1 MPGSP
6 SILYYSNTNAVAK
19 LTSLVNSSFIN
30 EVHGSFQ
37 RNLSVQNAAAPPGAT
52 NESLGITPM
61 TPGVHP
67 PPGIILIARGYNLMG
82 IFGPSCSPTNQIQVA
97 DQISWIHGSIPS
109 GQVSNLKTCGSRS
122 HGRVCADFC

>member
-1 MPGSP
+1 MNGDYLINSKQTLATRYFYSRDPQIQSLGGLLPGSP

-19 LTSLVNSSFIN
+19 LTSLVTSSFIN
-30 EVHGSFQ
+30 EVHSSFQ

-67 PPGIILIARGYNLMG
+67 PPGIILISGGYNLMG
-82 IFGPSCSPTNQIQVA
+82 IFGPSFSPT
-97 DQISWIHGSIPS
+97 
-109 GQVSNLKTCGSRS
+109 TRSR
-122 HGRVCADFC
+122 